1 MSIKTKLLGFFSR
14 KEKVVVMEEVTVM
27 RGVPDE
33 SMFTHRLI
41 EDYGPT
47 IHINQKYP
55 AGTKLVLV
63 DPDHDISTMDIYL
76 FPDGRRG
83 WLDRSVVEELSS
95 VTSPSSPSSP
105 STPNMTHIVTCPIGI
120 ELSLDPA
127 TQAEVD
133 TGQVDISKMYPATMP
148 VPIQPVHDQPAQE
161 ALEWIAAGENV
172 DAETARLLA
181 EKQSLSPSSHEKMSD
196 IQLIAYVDDIF
207 DNDRTA
213 VFKATR
219 DEKVIID
226 PINPNVTEKFTKH
239 QIVSSDR
246 YSRWTW
252 KHIIRNYP
260 GFLELFYYQKN
271 K

>member
-1 MSIKTKLLGFFSR
+1 MSIKTKLQGFFAR
-14 KEKVVVMEEVTVM
+14 KEKVVVAEEVTVM

-33 SMFTHRLI
+33 SMYTHELI

-55 AGTKLVLV
+55 AGTKLVSV
-63 DPDHDISTMDIYL
+63 DPDHNISSMDLYL

-83 WLDRSVVEELSS
+83 YLDWSVVEELSS
-95 VTSPSSPSSP
+95 VKSPSI
-105 STPNMTHIVTCPIGI
+105 PNMTHIVTCPIGI

-133 TGQVDISKMYPATMP
+133 TGQVDISKMYPTTMP
-148 VPIQPVHDQPAQE
+148 VPLPLVHDPRAQE
-161 ALEWIAAGENV
+161 AIDFIAAGEAV

-181 EKQSLSPSSHEKMSD
+181 EKQAVGLVSHEKMSD
-196 IQLIAYVDDIF
+196 IQLIVYVDHIF
-207 DNDRTA
+207 DTEHEA
-213 VFKATR
+213 VFRVTR
-219 DEKVIID
+219 DERVVID
-226 PINPNVTEKFTKH
+226 PLDQNSAESFTRYQLLSYK
-239 QIVSSDR
+239 R

-252 KHIIRNYP
+252 KYIIKNHP
-260 GFLELFYYQKN
+260 GLLELGYYQKN